1 MTHVVI
7 LESNSR
13 TGMLAV
19 ETAQELGWRT
29 TFLRSQKLW
38 PLYRGGRT
46 DEILGR
52 VDELIEIASSFDV
65 DLLSKTLEA
74 VNARNPVDA
83 LVTCVEY
90 CTVPLA
96 QAAERTGLRFTRR
109 EAVENARSKR
119 TCRAILDRHGIASAR
134 FGTGHT
140 PDEMIEAAAHT
151 GYPLIAKPVSG
162 WGSLLASYVR
172 DEAELAAYYAD
183 YEARLPTLRDELQGT
198 LQGGILIEQYLDGRV
213 FSVEMGAQD
222 GRVIP
227 FMISE
232 GKRSVEVPT
241 MPLGT
246 TMPADLTP
254 AESDGIF
261 AYVASII
268 DALGFDIGICHAEL
282 ALTSDGPRLIEFNP
296 RVMGSSLPLIYR
308 SCTGKNIYEYL
319 LRIHAGQDIG
329 VLPARYRC
337 AVSSRT
343 IAGWEDGTIRPDL
356 APDWLDAIRD
366 ELIACQIDAK
376 AGQAISGLKRN
387 FFDSLGFIQ
396 VAADTPRESAIR
408 GDRMAQRIS
417 GILGVEP
424 CR

>member
-65 DLLSKTLEA
+65 DLLSETLDA

-109 EAVENARSKR
+109 EAVENARSKK
-119 TCRAILDRHGIASAR
+119 TCRAILDSRGIASAR

-140 PDEMIEAAAHT
+140 LDEMIEAAAHT

-172 DEAELAAYYAD
+172 NEAELAAYYA
-183 YEARLPTLRDELQGT
+183 
-198 LQGGILIEQYLDGRV
+198 
-213 FSVEMGAQD
+213 
-222 GRVIP
+222 
-227 FMISE
+227 
-232 GKRSVEVPT
+232 
-241 MPLGT
+241 
-246 TMPADLTP
+246 
-254 AESDGIF
+254 
-261 AYVASII
+261 
-268 DALGFDIGICHAEL
+268 
-282 ALTSDGPRLIEFNP
+282 
-296 RVMGSSLPLIYR
+296 
-308 SCTGKNIYEYL
+308 
-319 LRIHAGQDIG
+319 
-329 VLPARYRC
+329 
-337 AVSSRT
+337 
-343 IAGWEDGTIRPDL
+343 
-356 APDWLDAIRD
+356 
-366 ELIACQIDAK
+366 
-376 AGQAISGLKRN
+376 
-387 FFDSLGFIQ
+387 
-396 VAADTPRESAIR
+396 
-408 GDRMAQRIS
+408 
-417 GILGVEP
+417 
-424 CR
+424 